1 MTRQCERCGFINQ
14 DDYDF
19 CAKCG
24 NPLVEG
30 VQPKN
35 FMVVR
40 PEDIKINKKAIAISY
55 IVTIFLSWSGFIVG
69 ILAKKHSHGSIYLFR
84 IFHAVLSCPIKTSDN
99 QKTRYNPIDHII
111 DRCRALILR
120 DASLKKEKRGNY
132 TKINLTFP
140 SKICNG
146 ISNTFTPLFIIAVSI
161 ASPLDIDPDTL
172 SLPAYP

>member
-1 MTRQCERCGFINQ
+1 MTRICSKCEYENQ

-40 PEDIKINKKAIAISY
+40 PEDIRINKKAIAISY

-69 ILAKKHSHGSIYLFR
+69 ILAK
-84 IFHAVLSCPIKTSDN
+84 N
-99 QKTRYNPIDHII
+99 TRM
-111 DRCRALILR
+111 A
-120 DASLKKEKRGNY
+120 AF
-132 TKINLTFP
+132 TFF
-140 SKICNG
+140 G
-146 ISNTFTPLFIIAVSI
+146 FFI
-161 ASPLDIDPDTL
+161 
-172 SLPAYP
+172 

>member
-30 VQPKN
+30 IQPKN

-69 ILAKKHSHGSIYLFR
+69 ILAKNTRMAAFTFFGFFMPFYLVQSRHPTIRKHGIIQLIISLIG
-84 IFHAVLSCPIKTSDN
+84 VGLSF
-99 QKTRYNPIDHII
+99 YVMLH
-111 DRCRALILR
+111 
-120 DASLKKEKRGNY
+120 
-132 TKINLTFP
+132 
-140 SKICNG
+140 
-146 ISNTFTPLFIIAVSI
+146 
-161 ASPLDIDPDTL
+161 
-172 SLPAYP
+172 